1 MIKVLVHYK
10 QWVDSGN
17 VHFDDTLEDRS
28 KIVEVKDLLELNDM
42 FRHITKIEVINNL
55 TIPVVNYCKP
65 TYKDKNRLPE
75 DIKYLFHKGV
85 YLYQT
90 IMNYEQAIIGPDE
103 FVAKMREIEKAY
115 CS

>member
-42 FRHITKIEVINNL
+42 FRHITKIEVIN
-55 TIPVVNYCKP
+55 
-65 TYKDKNRLPE
+65 
-75 DIKYLFHKGV
+75 
-85 YLYQT
+85 
-90 IMNYEQAIIGPDE
+90 
-103 FVAKMREIEKAY
+103 
-115 CS
+115 

>member
-28 KIVEVKDLLELNDM
+28 KIVEVNDVLELNDM

-55 TIPVVNYCKP
+55 TIPVVSVPKGTLIDFYNYIQ
-65 TYKDKNRLPE
+65 KN
-75 DIKYLFHKGV
+75 DIDHNIPQRIERMVEAYLKSINA
-85 YLYQT
+85 L
-90 IMNYEQAIIGPDE
+90 
-103 FVAKMREIEKAY
+103 
-115 CS
+115 